1 MSDGPKFPP
10 GTPEYE
16 AYTAEL
22 REELGKFANHEAP
35 YNQEYVHKP
44 QQEARI
50 RKMLGMDAADVEA
63 VINHITESEQSKE

>member
-16 AYTAEL
+16 AYEAEL
-22 REELGKFANHEAP
+22 REELDKFVRRESP
-35 YNQEYVHKP
+35 YNQEYVPKP

-50 RKMLGMDAADVEA
+50 RKMLGMDAEDVQA
-63 VINHITESEQSKE
+63 ITDHLSHQSKE